1 MDYLING
8 LTQKEGNILYEFY
21 FNELKFCGCGCPENT
36 LLFIKNLLNIIY
48 EKTKRCDNKD
58 YYDRHYYY
66 YDLYQKELREVFE
79 FENKQENN
87 NYFSNNQDG
96 IIQFVLYY
104 LDEVEVIEHGTSIN
118 GAWVTKK
125 GEQIL
130 KILNKVEDW
139 DNFDISCFS

>member
-21 FNELKFCGCGCPENT
+21 FNELKCCGCGCPENT

-118 GAWVTKK
+118 GAWLTKK